1 MLADLQA
8 VLFDLDGTLL
18 DRRRSF
24 EHFIRDQWKRFF
36 SSTQTVDLEP
46 YVETLIELDRDGY
59 TPRKELFTGMAAQFG
74 LPAHLAERLLTDFR
88 AGFPRAC
95 LLFPDA
101 IRTLS
106 SIRAIGLKLGL
117 ITNGSVE
124 MQSSKLQC
132 LALASV
138 FDAVLI
144 SDAEGLG
151 LSRLGDHGPPRPA
164 VPTRRET
171 RHGNEFYFCYEG
183 FLAEGTL
190 KRS

>member
-1 MLADLQA
+1 M
-8 VLFDLDGTLL
+8 LFDLDGTLL

-59 TPRKELFTGMAAQFG
+59 TPRKELFTGMTAQFG
-74 LPAHLAERLLTDFR
+74 LPAHLAERLLMDFR

-101 IRTLS
+101 IQTLS
-106 SIRAIGLKLGL
+106 SLRAIGLKLGL
-117 ITNGSVE
+117 ITNGSVQ

-144 SDAEGLG
+144 SDAIGCRKPDIQIFRRALEQ
-151 LSRLGDHGPPRPA
+151 LSVKPGEARFRGRQ
-164 VPTRRET
+164 
-171 RHGNEFYFCYEG
+171 
-183 FLAEGTL
+183 
-190 KRS
+190 S